1 MVVMQRPFRNRETNF
16 CSIIYSVS
24 STDPENSA
32 KIGPIDFEVCQE
44 SLKKKQK
51 LNIQPAVPAFSS
63 RARQITAVKCYVLRQ

>member
-32 KIGPIDFEVCQE
+32 KIGPVDFEVCQE
-44 SLKKKQK
+44 SLKKETEAKHTARCACFQ
-51 LNIQPAVPAFSS
+51 QPGAPNH
-63 RARQITAVKCYVLRQ
+63 CC